1 MLPSLPFPTR
11 PGSWVPSI
19 TIRRIFPH
27 GQLSAGQLVTLGGIA
42 LITMGTILLRT
53 PWATTPGKTLS
64 FLNALFTA
72 TSAVTVTGLIV
83 ADTEKDFTLF
93 GQIVILTLIQLGGL
107 GYAML
112 ATVLL
117 LAVGQR
123 IGLRSRM
130 MVAEAL
136 SSLDLAGSIRFVKT
150 ILIITF
156 TFEGVGALILAVRFS
171 QDMPWLEAC
180 GHGIFHAVSAFNNA
194 GFSTF
199 SQNLIPYRD
208 DFLVNISISLLLV
221 LGGIGFI
228 VFRDL
233 LSYYQK
239 ERYRIQTHTRLAL
252 LVSVSLWVLGTIGF
266 YLLEMNSPATLGSQ
280 TPTAGAMVAAFHS
293 GAARTAGFNTLD
305 LSLLRPSTLY
315 MLILLMIIGGSPG
328 GTAGGIK
335 TTTFGIVCLS
345 VWAVFRKRLDVEF
358 HYRRM
363 PLHLVLQALAIMF
376 LAIGAVT
383 ILTFVLA
390 FIENKPFLSLMFEVA
405 SALGTVGFSVGN
417 GGVLSLS
424 AILTD
429 FGKVIILCSMFL
441 GRFGP
446 LLVGLVSL
454 TPPVRMLYRFPQ
466 AKVAIG

>member
-1 MLPSLPFPTR
+1 M
-11 PGSWVPSI
+11 G
-19 TIRRIFPH
+19 
-27 GQLSAGQLVTLGGIA
+27 
-42 LITMGTILLRT
+42 LIVVGTILLKT
-53 PWATTPGKTLS
+53 PWATTPGKSFS

-83 ADTEKDFTLF
+83 ADTAKDFTVF
-93 GQIVILTLIQLGGL
+93 GQIVLLALIQLGGL

-117 LAVGQR
+117 IAIGQR
-123 IGLRSRM
+123 IGLRDRI

-136 SSLDLAGSIRFVKT
+136 SSLDLAGLVRFVKT

-156 TFEGVGALILAVRFS
+156 TLEGVGALILATRFS
-171 QDMPWLEAC
+171 RDMPMSEALW
-180 GHGIFHAVSAFNNA
+180 HGIFHSVSAFNNA

-199 SQNLIPYRD
+199 SQNLIPYRED
-208 DFLVNISISLLLV
+208 LLVNLSISALIF

-252 LVSVSLWVLGTIGF
+252 LVSVGLWVLGAIGF
-266 YLLEMNSPATLGSQ
+266 YLLEMNSPATLGAQ
-280 TPTAGAMVAAFHS
+280 GPIDGAMVAAFHS

-335 TTTFGIVCLS
+335 TTTFAIVCLS
-345 VWAVFRKRLDVEF
+345 VWAVFRKRMDVEF
-358 HYRRM
+358 HHRRM
-363 PLHLVLQALAIMF
+363 PLHLVLQAMALMF

-383 ILTFVLA
+383 TLTFFLA
-390 FIENKPFLSLMFEVA
+390 YIENKPFLALMFEVA

-424 AILTD
+424 ANLTEM
-429 FGKVIILCSMFL
+429 GKVIILGSMFL

-446 LLVGLVSL
+446 LLIGLVSL

>member
-1 MLPSLPFPTR
+1 MPPLPLPTPR
-11 PGSWVPSI
+11 SSWIPSTI
-19 TIRRIFPH
+19 IRRFFPH
-27 GQLSAGQLVTLGGIA
+27 HHLSAGQLVTLGAMG
-42 LITMGTILLRT
+42 LIVAGTFLLKT
-53 PWATTPGKTLS
+53 PLATTPGKPLS

-93 GQIVILTLIQLGGL
+93 GKIVILTLIQLGGL

-112 ATVLL
+112 ATLL
-117 LAVGQR
+117 LIAVGQR
-123 IGLRSRM
+123 IGLRNRM
-130 MVAEAL
+130 MVAEAF
-136 SSLDLAGSIRFVKT
+136 SSLDLAGLIRFVKT

-156 TFEGVGALILAVRFS
+156 TLEGVGALILAARFS
-171 QDMPWLEAC
+171 QDMPVLAAL
-180 GHGIFHAVSAFNNA
+180 GHGIFHAISAFNNA

-199 SQNLIPYRD
+199 SRNLIPYGG
-208 DFLVNISISLLLV
+208 DFIVNASITLLLV

-233 LSYYQK
+233 LEFYQK
-239 ERYRIQTHTRLAL
+239 KRYRIQTHTRLAL
-252 LVSVSLWVLGTIGF
+252 LISIGLWVIGTIGF
-266 YLLEMNSPATLGSQ
+266 FLLEMNSPATLGSQ
-280 TPTAGAMVAAFHS
+280 TPSAGAMVAAFHS

-363 PLHLVLQALAIMF
+363 PSHLVLQALAIMF

-383 ILTFVLA
+383 TLTFFLA
-390 FIENKPFLSLMFEVA
+390 FIENKPFLALMFEVA

-424 AILTD
+424 ATLTD
-429 FGKVIILCSMFL
+429 FGKVIILCSMLL